1 MKMETPKYK
10 VQVLF
15 HFLKTSL
22 RSWVFCSTQYQAG
35 SHCEAVISEGTY
47 VRSAVCGGDFLS
59 LVTLIRFLATVAPL
73 AVGFSLKIKIHYF
86 Q

>member
-1 MKMETPKYK
+1 M
-10 VQVLF
+10 
-15 HFLKTSL
+15 
-22 RSWVFCSTQYQAG
+22 
-35 SHCEAVISEGTY
+35 
-47 VRSAVCGGDFLS
+47 RSAVYGADFLS